1 MTNLYNIKSLTLAG
15 KKIDSVKTSEID
27 LAGQTEYKSTELV
40 TMKAIEKFLK
50 KSNTQKVEF
59 IDMIQNACW
68 YYDSTEPGVYNNVYT
83 ELYYGFKVSVHDDR
97 ATIASGGS
105 TNLKSAV
112 AFIPKFV
119 VDIAT
124 EKVDP
129 IIYIGGTN
137 INFLG
142 KETKLVVSDDV
153 VLQTDNQIIIPS
165 KTFTEVQCYGVNAV
179 VKSGDDTIIEMS
191 MVNNQTQ
198 TTESYSMKTEE
209 TIAGHYA
216 DFMNF
221 EYSVDHVP
229 AGTLKMVISTDTTI
243 HGLALEE
250 VSISRYNFADELS
263 TQKRIT
269 FDKPV
274 KVNASGGMTA
284 ESSDNQIWT
293 FRK

>member
-1 MTNLYNIKSLTLAG
+1 M
-15 KKIDSVKTSEID
+15 
-27 LAGQTEYKSTELV
+27 
-40 TMKAIEKFLK
+40 
-50 KSNTQKVEF
+50 
-59 IDMIQNACW
+59 
-68 YYDSTEPGVYNNVYT
+68 
-83 ELYYGFKVSVHDDR
+83 
-97 ATIASGGS
+97 
-105 TNLKSAV
+105 
-112 AFIPKFV
+112 
-119 VDIAT
+119 
-124 EKVDP
+124 
-129 IIYIGGTN
+129 YIGGSN

-142 KETKLVVSDDV
+142 KETKLVVSDDI
-153 VLQTDNQIIIPS
+153 VLETDGQIIIPS

-179 VKSGDDTIIEMS
+179 VKSGDDTMIELS
-191 MVNNQTQ
+191 GVNNQTQ
-198 TTESYSMKTEE
+198 TTELYSMKTEE

-229 AGTLKMVISTDTTI
+229 AGTLKIVISTDTTI